1 MAVIVVAED
10 DAGTRKL
17 LSVVLERMGHTVHA
31 AGDGALAWDL
41 ICTTEPDLVLSDVN
55 MPRASGFELLEQVRA
70 HPQLML
76 TPFVLL
82 TSLQERRDIRQ
93 GMRMGADDYL
103 TKPFQSS
110 ELREAVQAQLN
121 RLNTREAAQD
131 LQVRHAVSHA
141 LQAQARD
148 LGDDFEHRLALALN
162 EQWPTGAPAAPG
174 DESLGHATVLCAGI
188 ENYPA
193 WLAALRADAL
203 SLLLRRFYDNS
214 GDTVF
219 LFGASTLQFLGEGVV
234 AVFADRPHA
243 PSAPHALRA
252 MRAAWGLRNAAA
264 GLQAFVARQFPGHSL
279 PRFDVA
285 IAVHSGP
292 VALLRLEGLL
302 GGAAQ
307 TVPVGDTVACT
318 IALQRRASRAQGSV
332 TVSVPVLRSVTGA
345 VRPLQRYL
353 LTLPHRAEPLDVCAV
368 EPLPP
373 LPPIADRP

>member
-31 AGDGALAWDL
+31 AADGAMAWEL
-41 ICTTEPDLVLSDVN
+41 ILGKRPDLVLSDVN
-55 MPRASGFELLEQVRA
+55 MPRQSGFELLDQVRA

-93 GMRMGADDYL
+93 GMRMGADDYI

-110 ELREAVQAQLN
+110 ELRDAVQAQLN
-121 RLNTREAAQD
+121 RLTTREAAQE
-131 LQVRHAVSHA
+131 LHVRHVVSGA
-141 LQAQARD
+141 LEAQARS
-148 LGDDFEHRLALALN
+148 LGDDFEDRLAKALN
-162 EQWPTGAPAAPG
+162 EQWPTGEHSAPG
-174 DESLGHATVLCAGI
+174 DETLANATVLCAGI
-188 ENYPA
+188 EHYPA
-193 WLAALRADAL
+193 WLSALSADAL
-203 SLLLRRFYDNS
+203 SLLLKRFYDNS

-219 LFGASTLQFLGEGVV
+219 LFGASTLQFLGEGVI
-234 AVFADRPHA
+234 AVFADRA
-243 PSAPHALRA
+243 ATSSAPHALRA

-264 GLQAFVARQFPGHSL
+264 GLQAFVTRQFPGRAL
-279 PRFDVA
+279 PRFDVG
-285 IAVHSGP
+285 IALHSGP
-292 VALLRLEGLL
+292 VALMRLEGLL

-318 IALQRRASRAQGSV
+318 MALQRRASRVHGPV

-368 EPLPP
+368 EPLASP
-373 LPPIADRP
+373 AAA

>member
-1 MAVIVVAED
+1 MAVLVVAED

-31 AGDGALAWDL
+31 TADGAMAWETIRTVRPDL
-41 ICTTEPDLVLSDVN
+41 ILSDVN
-55 MPRASGFELLEQVRA
+55 MPRMSGFELLDQVRA

-110 ELREAVQAQLN
+110 ELRDAVQAQLN
-121 RLNTREAAQD
+121 RLNTRAAAHE
-131 LQVRHAVSHA
+131 LHVRHVVSGA
-141 LQAQARD
+141 LEAQART
-148 LGDDFEHRLALALN
+148 LGDDFEDRLAKALN
-162 EQWPTGAPAAPG
+162 EQWPTGERAASG
-174 DESLGHATVLCAGI
+174 DEALGNATVLCAGI
-188 ENYPA
+188 EHYPA
-193 WLAALRADAL
+193 WLAALSADAL
-203 SLLLRRFYDNS
+203 SLLLKRFYDNS

-234 AVFADRPHA
+234 AVFADRDST

-252 MRAAWGLRNAAA
+252 IRAAWGLRNAAA
-264 GLQAFVARQFPGHSL
+264 GLQAFVSRQFPGRDL
-279 PRFDVA
+279 PRFDVSMA
-285 IAVHSGP
+285 LHSGP
-292 VALLRLEGLL
+292 VALMRLEGLL

-307 TVPVGDTVACT
+307 TVPVGATVASAM
-318 IALQRRASRAQGSV
+318 ALQRRATRTHGPV

-345 VRPLQRYL
+345 VRPVQRYL
-353 LTLPHRAEPLDVCAV
+353 VALPHHAEPMDVCAV
-368 EPLPP
+368 EPLPHP
-373 LPPIADRP
+373 AA